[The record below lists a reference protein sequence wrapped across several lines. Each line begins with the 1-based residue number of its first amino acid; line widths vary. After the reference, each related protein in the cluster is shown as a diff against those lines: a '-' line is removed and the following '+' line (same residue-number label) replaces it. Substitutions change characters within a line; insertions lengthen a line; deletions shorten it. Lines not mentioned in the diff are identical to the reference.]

1 MKSVPENIEL
11 SEDLFHQFPWGIER
25 LTLHP
30 KFPSGGVEGQQLRL
44 HKVQSPQRQMAITL
58 VVFR

>member
-11 SEDLFHQFPWGIER
+11 SEDQFHQFPWGIEH

-30 KFPSGGVEGQQLRL
+30 KFPSGNL
-44 HKVQSPQRQMAITL
+44 HRVQSPQRQMAITL
-58 VVFR
+58 VVVR